1 MKYDNLAAFKSDVNH
16 YGNFNYMTR
25 GKTIIIQGGQYGS
38 EGKGQIAAFI
48 AHQRGVWAA
57 VRTGSI
63 NAGHTVYHK
72 NKKFSM
78 QILPTAWIYDNIM
91 LVLGAGCYI
100 EPEILAKEV
109 AFVEE
114 ALGKSIKDRLIID
127 KNCVWFGTE
136 ELKRATSA
144 NRHHAMG
151 ATGKGASEAIISK
164 MNDRGSENAELRF
177 FMNYPGARELYNFA
191 DTVGILNR
199 QLNGGYSVLLEG
211 TQGALLD
218 FNTGPYPYVTSRMTN
233 APAWLAEAG
242 LAPVNVETILVLRS
256 YPIRVAG
263 NSGPMPMETSWP
275 TLARQINHK
284 LTKFDGGSQNVAEEA
299 DIVLFEQALKESVMN
314 GWPEVA
320 EVIPTPALI
329 HFHLWSEENQKR
341 FRVCVSEANAAALR
355 RLPADVVDRLKFFE
369 KTTVTKKLRRVAN
382 FDFESARRAILMN
395 APTSIAYTFL
405 NYDKP
410 QLRNEVNRA
419 VIVKEAIEHLNQR
432 ATLLR
437 CPIRYVSTERY
448 QENVVDLGM

>member
-1 MKYDNLAAFKSDVNH
+1 MKPEDWSDYNPKETQL
-16 YGNFNYMTR
+16 FMTR

-63 NAGHTVYHK
+63 NAGHTVYFK

-78 QILPTAWIYDNIM
+78 QILPTAWIHENIM

-114 ALGKSIKDRLIID
+114 ALGESIKDRLIID
-127 KNCVWFGTE
+127 KNCVWFGDE
-136 ELKRATSA
+136 ELKRAKAA

-164 MNDRGSENAELRF
+164 MNDRGSEHAELRF
-177 FMNYPGARELYNFA
+177 FINYPGARDLYNFG

-199 QLNGGYSVLLEG
+199 QLNGGHSVLLEG

-256 YPIRVAG
+256 HPIRVAG
-263 NSGPMPMETSWP
+263 NSGPMPGETSWP
-275 TLARQINHK
+275 TLARAINYK
-284 LTKFDGGSQNVAEEA
+284 LKRGFFSDVAKESDILEFEEMLARVIASNFPEVVAE
-299 DIVLFEQALKESVMN
+299 
-314 GWPEVA
+314 
-320 EVIPTPALI
+320 IPAANLI
-329 HFHLWSEENQKR
+329 HFHLWTPEQQKK
-341 FRVCVSEANAAALR
+341 FRVCVSEANSITLKS
-355 RLPADVVDRLKFFE
+355 LPEKTVDGLKFFE
-369 KTTVTKKLRRVAN
+369 KTTVTKKLRRLAN
-382 FDFESARRAILMN
+382 FDFSEARRAILMN
-395 APTSIAYTFL
+395 CPTSIAYTFL

-410 QLRNEVNRA
+410 QLWGSTDRA
-419 VIVKEAIEHLNQR
+419 EIVKESIEHLNQR
-432 ATLLR
+432 STLLR

-448 QENVVDLGM
+448 QESVVDLGM